1 MNSESIKKV
10 TNQAIEQLMEALKGG
25 HSEALTSYLAAMG
38 KFRTYSFLN
47 VLLILKQR
55 PSAGRVAG
63 YKTWQSFGRHV
74 KQGEK
79 GIMIL
84 APMFGKQVSGSE
96 GSNESNST
104 NDSRKVFGYRAVYV
118 WAEEQTVG
126 KDLPEIGRITG
137 DPSFYLERL
146 ETFVRASCITLTY
159 SEDIAPAKG
168 TAEKG
173 RITLLPDQT
182 PAETFATLVHE
193 QAHAML
199 HQSARR
205 TETTKRIRET
215 EAEAVAYIVCTAIGL
230 QPGSACADYVGLY
243 GGDAKLLLDSLQRVQ
258 ETASCILD
266 AMEVSAER
274 QAA

>member
-10 TNQAIEQLMEALKGG
+10 TNQAIEQLMEALKAG
-25 HSEALTSYLAAMG
+25 HSEALTSYLAVMG

-84 APMFGKQVSGSE
+84 APMFGKAVSGSE
-96 GSNESNST
+96 ESNESNST
-104 NDSRKVFGYRAVYV
+104 NDSRKVFRYRAVYV
-118 WAEEQTVG
+118 WAEEQTAG
-126 KDLPEIGRITG
+126 KDLPEIGHITG

-146 ETFVRASCITLTY
+146 ETFVRASGITLTY

-173 RITLLPDQT
+173 KITLLPDQT
-182 PAETFATLVHE
+182 SAETFATLVHE

-199 HQSARR
+199 HQSPRR
-205 TETTKRIRET
+205 ATKRIRET
-215 EAEAVAYIVCTAIGL
+215 EAEAVAYVVCTAIGL

-243 GGDAKLLLDSLQRVQ
+243 GGDAKLLLDSLQHVQ
-258 ETASCILD
+258 ETASRILD
-266 AMEVSAER
+266 AMEMSSER